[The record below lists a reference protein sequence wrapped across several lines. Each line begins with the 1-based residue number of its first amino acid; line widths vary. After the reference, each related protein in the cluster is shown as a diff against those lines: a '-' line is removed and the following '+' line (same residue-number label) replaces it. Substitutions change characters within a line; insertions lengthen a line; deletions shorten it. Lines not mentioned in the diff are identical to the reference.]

1 MKQKEKD
8 LLVKDLCARLPY
20 NPVLKCTLKGIKEYT
35 NITCKLDV
43 EHLDELLYDGEFFY
57 DIKPYLRPMSSMT
70 EEEREEYEKTL
81 EIEYQDMLPEP
92 IYHKTLVSYDYLLEH
107 HFDFRGLIPAGH
119 AIEVT
124 EENNPY
130 KD

>member
-1 MKQKEKD
+1 MEQKEKD

-20 NPVLKCTLKGIKEYT
+20 NPVLKCTLKGIKGYT

-43 EHLDELLYDGEFFY
+43 EHLDELLYDGEFFI

-70 EEEREEYEKTL
+70 KEELAIFNNFSQDDPERF
-81 EIEYQDMLPEP
+81 
-92 IYHKTLVSYDYLLEH
+92 DYLNSIHVDYRMLIP
-107 HFDFRGLIPAGH
+107 RGL
-119 AIEVT
+119 AIAVT

-130 KD
+130 KV